1 MDHPLFEQ
9 DGGFRIIYCN
19 CIERNEPIMEDSRA
33 PRSLEPVE
41 QVSESKKTETFD
53 SIDYLRELFLN
64 SEEQRSLERKK
75 IKLMRICVA
84 LLSVVAF
91 VVLVSAA
98 ILVPMLATTASEAN
112 KALVSIQ
119 QVDVEKITTNIDA
132 LTIQAN
138 ETFATVG
145 EAVQVL
151 NALDMKSL
159 NDTVSELKTGVESFS
174 KLDVETLNTAI
185 ANLNATVEPL
195 ARFFGKR

>member
-1 MDHPLFEQ
+1 
-9 DGGFRIIYCN
+9 
-19 CIERNEPIMEDSRA
+19 MEDSRA

-41 QVSESKKTETFD
+41 PASESKNTETFD

-91 VVLVSAA
+91 VVLLSAA

-195 ARFFGKR
+195 AKFFGKR

>member
-1 MDHPLFEQ
+1 
-9 DGGFRIIYCN
+9 
-19 CIERNEPIMEDSRA
+19 MEDSRA

-91 VVLVSAA
+91 VVFVSAA